1 MNVSLV
7 VTQYIETMELLRVQ
21 GSKSNIL
28 AEGDYFRA
36 DGPFEGRNDNLNP
49 VPSFKE
55 NMEFS

>member
-1 MNVSLV
+1 
-7 VTQYIETMELLRVQ
+7 MELLRVQ